1 MKHVPTVLCA
11 LCSGECGEQT
21 TERTLWSI
29 CMSDSIDSHPST
41 ETGTLHIGLC
51 FKS

>member
-1 MKHVPTVLCA
+1 MKHVPTVLYA
-11 LCSGECGEQT
+11 LYLGGYGGQT

-29 CMSDSIDSHPST
+29 CMSDSIDSHPGT